1 MFRFR
6 RLSGLAFAAAA
17 ALASLSPISATAEI
31 RKMMN
36 VCGGQKLCPW
46 FQSTVAPP
54 KGWIVDKAQ
63 GEQHFVTMLVPDKK
77 ELGDEDPLIYVQT
90 SYHRDQQTLDANI
103 KMNQDLWRKS
113 EPNVRITSL
122 GTVARGGG
130 KEPFQVFLYEN
141 PTHPRQAFEKMAF
154 TTEPQPDGSHY
165 ILTVVD
171 TAANRKAID
180 DSSAAFQ
187 AVLGGL

>member
-1 MFRFR
+1 MFRFSH
-6 RLSGLAFAAAA
+6 RLGP
-17 ALASLSPISATAEI
+17 ALAIIAAIAPLSAPASAEI
-31 RKMMN
+31 QKMMTA
-36 VCGGQKLCPW
+36 CPGQKLCAW
-46 FQSTVAPP
+46 LHTELAPP
-54 KGWIVDKAQ
+54 KGWVEDKDD
-63 GEQHFVTMLVPDKK
+63 GESNFVTMLVPDKQ
-77 ELGDEDPLIYVQT
+77 ELGDDDPLIYVQT

-103 KMNQDLWRKS
+103 EMNQDLWRKS
-113 EPNVRITSL
+113 EPDVRITSL
-122 GTVARGGG
+122 GTVARGAG

-171 TAANRKAID
+171 TAGNRKAIE

>member
-1 MFRFR
+1 MLRFR

-77 ELGDEDPLIYVQT
+77 ELGDDDPLIYVQT

-113 EPNVRITSL
+113 EPNVRITPL
-122 GTVARGGG
+122 
-130 KEPFQVFLYEN
+130 
-141 PTHPRQAFEKMAF
+141 
-154 TTEPQPDGSHY
+154 
-165 ILTVVD
+165 
-171 TAANRKAID
+171 
-180 DSSAAFQ
+180 
-187 AVLGGL
+187 VLITRIK

>member
-1 MFRFR
+1 MFRFW
-6 RLSGLAFAAAA
+6 RLSALAFAAAA
-17 ALASLSPISATAEI
+17 ACAGLSPASASAEI
-31 RKMMN
+31 RKLMT

-46 FQSTVAPP
+46 FQAAVAPP

-77 ELGDEDPLIYVQT
+77 DIGEDDPLIYVQT

-113 EPNVRITSL
+113 EPDVRITPL
-122 GTVARGGG
+122 GTVARGAG
-130 KEPFQVFLYEN
+130 KAPFQIFLYEN
-141 PTHPRQAFEKMAF
+141 PTHPQQAFEKMAF
-154 TTEPQPDGSHY
+154 TIEPQPDGSHY
-165 ILTVVD
+165 MLTVVD
-171 TAANRKAID
+171 TAGNRKAID
-180 DSSAAFQ
+180 DSSEAFQ